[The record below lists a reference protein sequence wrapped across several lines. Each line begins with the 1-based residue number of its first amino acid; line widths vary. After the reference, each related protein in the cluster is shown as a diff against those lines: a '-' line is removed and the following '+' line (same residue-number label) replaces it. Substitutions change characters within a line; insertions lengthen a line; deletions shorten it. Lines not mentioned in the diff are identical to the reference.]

1 VSNEAILY
9 RTHFYNP
16 MIRREVE
23 RLRTDIVDC
32 PLWLVG
38 YLNDEALLPP
48 TPEENLRMYRR
59 ADLAALP
66 YPRKIADTNWSAPG
80 GDNDLPILA
89 FYGERPGYDYYWIVE
104 YDVRFTGQWG
114 KLFDRLRSSNA
125 DLLSTTIQDH
135 AENPAW
141 SWWHMLVNTPS
152 GELERVR
159 AFNPFCRLSN
169 RALAAV
175 DAWYREGGSGHY
187 ELIWSSVC
195 KTRNFLIED
204 LGGEGRYTPERW
216 RRRHYANTPRELT
229 LAPGTFVFRPGFTEE
244 GIRTHGA
251 KYGPML
257 WHPVK
262 G

>member
-1 VSNEAILY
+1 MSNEAILY

-104 YDVRFTGQWG
+104 
-114 KLFDRLRSSNA
+114 
-125 DLLSTTIQDH
+125 
-135 AENPAW
+135 
-141 SWWHMLVNTPS
+141 
-152 GELERVR
+152 
-159 AFNPFCRLSN
+159 
-169 RALAAV
+169 
-175 DAWYREGGSGHY
+175 
-187 ELIWSSVC
+187 
-195 KTRNFLIED
+195 
-204 LGGEGRYTPERW
+204 
-216 RRRHYANTPRELT
+216 
-229 LAPGTFVFRPGFTEE
+229 
-244 GIRTHGA
+244 
-251 KYGPML
+251 
-257 WHPVK
+257 
-262 G
+262 